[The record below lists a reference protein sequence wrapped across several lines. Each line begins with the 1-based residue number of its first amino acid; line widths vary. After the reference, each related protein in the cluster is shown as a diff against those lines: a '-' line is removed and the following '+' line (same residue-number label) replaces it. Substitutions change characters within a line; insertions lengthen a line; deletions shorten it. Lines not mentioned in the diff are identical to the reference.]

1 MNDGNAGA
9 AAPFGTTSAPAAA
22 GATGTTGTGAGGTQ
36 QPSGAQQPAAGG
48 QQPPAGGHQTPP
60 QQTPPADGAKPPDGQ
75 QPPAPDF
82 KIPDAYKD
90 KPWASKVKS
99 MDDVFKQ
106 LDNLDTLA
114 GKKAIIPDLKNATP
128 EQKEA
133 FYQQLRPKDASAYVI
148 PDEISG
154 FPIAPAVKEGV
165 GKMFLENGISEVQ
178 GNAVINA
185 YNEIGKAQ
193 VAEQFNPEGMKT
205 QLTEAFGK
213 DWEAITRQTRNTIKG
228 MMTPADQEMLDKMP
242 NNYLA
247 PIYRT
252 LGNVIKKYGIR
263 ETDNAHFTGATG
275 SAVAGDMVQQRALI
289 RGEIAK
295 LGDQPHTIDQANAL
309 RQKLADTYK
318 NDPRIQGR

>member
-1 MNDGNAGA
+1 MTEQNAGA
-9 AAPFGTTSAPAAA
+9 AAPVGTTSAPAGASA
-22 GATGTTGTGAGGTQ
+22 GATGNTAANSGNGASAG
-36 QPSGAQQPAAGG
+36 GAQQGSGGQQAAIGG
-48 QQPPAGGHQTPP
+48 QQPPAGQTAPV
-60 QQTPPADGAKPPDGQ
+60 DGVKAPDGQ
-75 QPPAPDF
+75 QQPSVDF

-99 MDDVFKQ
+99 IDDVYKQ
-106 LDNLDTLA
+106 LDNLDSLA
-114 GKKAIIPDLKNATP
+114 GKKAIIPDLKTATP

-133 FYQQLRPKDASAYVI
+133 FYAQLRGKDANEYVI
-148 PDEISG
+148 PDNPA
-154 FPIAPAVKEGV
+154 FPTTPETKTAVTE
-165 GKMFLENGISEVQ
+165 MFMKNGISPVQ
-178 GNAVINA
+178 A
-185 YNEIGKAQ
+185 NEITKSYQEFGAKMM
-193 VAEQFNPEGMKT
+193 AEQFDPEGMKT

-228 MMTPADQEMLDKMP
+228 MMTPADQAMLDKMP

-252 LGNVIKKYGIR
+252 LGNVIQKYGIR
-263 ETDNAHFTGATG
+263 ETDAAHFTGAVG

-289 RGEIAK
+289 RGELNK